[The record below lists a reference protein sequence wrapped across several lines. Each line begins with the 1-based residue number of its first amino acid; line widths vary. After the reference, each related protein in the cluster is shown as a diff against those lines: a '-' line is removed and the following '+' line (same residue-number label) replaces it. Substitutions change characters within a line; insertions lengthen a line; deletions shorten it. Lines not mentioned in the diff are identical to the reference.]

1 MNTKNTKNIFIVFLF
16 IALLFTILSYISDF
30 SNKESFFSFILS
42 PNTKTNTIHSGSPYP
57 EQINPRHRCL
67 SHIRKNNCS
76 T

>member
-16 IALLFTILSYISDF
+16 IALLFTMLSI

-42 PNTKTNTIHSGSPYP
+42 PNTKTNTIHSGSAYP

>member
-1 MNTKNTKNIFIVFLF
+1 MNMKNIKNIFIGFLF
-16 IALLFTILSYISDF
+16 ISLVFTILSYF

-42 PNTKTNTIHSGSPYP
+42 PNTKTNTIHSGSPFP

-67 SHIRKNNCS
+67 AHIHKNNCS